1 MSRDAVGRVPGLGSF
16 QVGNSEE
23 QLKDTFLTTGI
34 FQRKE
39 GDSLDGRRRFKGDKI
54 SRSKRQISAGYGHG
68 SQSNYDNYAS
78 DQAQQSCSSVPSQH
92 CTNVPRQQC
101 SMNMHQNCQNVPRQA
116 ELNLKHMFICMES
129 TKNKSKV
136 NKCDMI

>member
-1 MSRDAVGRVPGLGSF
+1 MVETL
-16 QVGNSEE
+16 
-23 QLKDTFLTTGI
+23 DTFLTTGI

-116 ELNLKHMFICMES
+116 ELNLKHMFICTES
-129 TKNKSKV
+129 TKKKSKF